1 MEVRI
6 GSAAVEVAPRRKRF
20 WNKVQE
26 KRWEQATI
34 AAISDLIGPGA
45 VFIDIGAWIGPTT
58 MLAAHR
64 GAEVHAY
71 EPDPVALVELKANL
85 ALNPDLLK
93 RTHVHPVALSNH
105 DGDAPIGSK
114 HLGDSETSLLKRGG
128 ETTIV
133 PTMDAARAA
142 EIDHFRR
149 ATLVKMDIEGGE
161 YLVIP
166 RMTGYL
172 RAHEPVLILSTHSKF
187 MRQRYAQ
194 LPRLIRVAL
203 VSALLVPRQL
213 RLVWRLRFY
222 RRWDVEVGRG
232 WRRVSFP
239 HVAGVMLSTRN
250 HEFLLRP

>member
-6 GSAAVEVAPRRKRF
+6 GSASVEVAPRRKRF

-34 AAISDLIGPGA
+34 AAISDLIEPGA

-58 MLAAHR
+58 LLAAHR

-71 EPDPVALVELKANL
+71 EPDPVALAELKVNL

-93 RTHVHPVALSNH
+93 RTCVYPVALSNH

-114 HLGDSETSLLKRGG
+114 RLGNSETSLQKKGA

-133 PTMDAARAA
+133 PTMDAGRAA
-142 EIDHFRR
+142 EMDHFRR

-172 RAHEPVLILSTHSKF
+172 RAREPVLILSTHGKF
-187 MRQRYAQ
+187 MRERYAQ
-194 LPRLIRVAL
+194 LPRLIRVVL
-203 VSALLVPRQL
+203 VSALLVPKQL
-213 RLVWRLRFY
+213 CLVWRLRFY
-222 RRWDVEVGRG
+222 RHWDVTEGRG

-239 HVAGVMLSTRN
+239 HVARVMLSTRN